1 LQYLREAA
9 LDVQRNISAFILYA
23 AIFSGAHILLTLVSA
38 PFEPAVDETVP
49 STFLI
54 LDIVLF
60 LVFVHVIALAQTIA
74 FSRLG
79 REIDRP
85 LWKIRTD
92 GEALTRFFM
101 MWALINLTANGLL
114 KLADSDFGGGDAAA
128 INILLLF
135 AGTGAIV
142 VSIPVGA
149 CIMFTGRVSSR
160 AIGESLAPIIRQP
173 ARTGIVFLIMIAQVL
188 TVFLFLSLLVRE
200 DGQLP
205 SMFVRLGIGLASG
218 IVQVYLECLAVAATW
233 HLCMV
238 DRETVDDIDFD
249 F

>member
-1 LQYLREAA
+1 MQYLREAA
-9 LDVQRNISAFILYA
+9 LDVQRNLSAFILYA
-23 AIFSGAHILLTLVSA
+23 AIFSGAHILLTLVRA

-49 STFLI
+49 NTLLI
-54 LDIVLF
+54 LDIVLL
-60 LVFVHVIALAQTIA
+60 LVLVHAIAFAQTIA

-92 GEALTRFFM
+92 GEALKRFFM

-114 KLADSDFGGGDAAA
+114 ELSERDFGGGDAVA

-135 AGTGAIV
+135 AGLGAIV
-142 VSIPVGA
+142 VSVPVGA

-160 AIGESLAPIIRQP
+160 AIGESLAPIFRQP
-173 ARTGIVFLIMIAQVL
+173 ARAGVVFLIMMAQML

-205 SMFVRLGIGLASG
+205 SMVARLGIGLVSG
-218 IVQVYLECLAVAATW
+218 IVQVYLDCLAVAATW